1 MLSRIFNYD
10 NVVFRFILKVG
21 YLWWLNILWIFCSL
35 PIFTIGASTSALI
48 YSCMKLQKN
57 EGYPTRNFFK
67 SFKENFVQATGIWLL
82 YLVIGVIL
90 IGDLIYWN
98 QMDTSNIKIIWAVT
112 IACLVPYCLSLL
124 YVFAVQAKF
133 INPVKRTI
141 QYSFIL
147 SIRHFKDTFQ
157 MLILVALVIAANVY
171 TIVLVNFIT
180 FNFGIGVVAYF
191 LSFYY
196 AKVFSGYIK
205 EEEPIQDEFEAR
217 AYSVG
222 NNVGMGGIAAAANIL
237 AEEQKEQKQDT
248 D

>member
-21 YLWWLNILWIFCSL
+21 YLWWLNILWVLCSL
-35 PIFTIGASTSALI
+35 PVFTIGASTSALL

-57 EGYPTRNFFK
+57 EGYPTRNFIK
-67 SFKENFVQATGIWLL
+67 SFKENFVQATGIWML
-82 YLVIGVIL
+82 YLIVGALL

-98 QMDTSNIKIIWAVT
+98 HMDNSNSKVIWAITV
-112 IACLVPYCLSLL
+112 ACLVPYCLSLL
-124 YVFAVQAKF
+124 YVFAVQCKF
-133 INPVKRTI
+133 VNPVKRTI

-157 MLILVALVIAANVY
+157 MLVLVALVIWVNVS

-180 FNFGIGVVAYF
+180 LNFGFGVIAYF

-196 AKVFSGYIK
+196 AKVFSRYIK
-205 EEEPIQDEFEAR
+205 ETEPEE
-217 AYSVG
+217 
-222 NNVGMGGIAAAANIL
+222 
-237 AEEQKEQKQDT
+237 
-248 D
+248 